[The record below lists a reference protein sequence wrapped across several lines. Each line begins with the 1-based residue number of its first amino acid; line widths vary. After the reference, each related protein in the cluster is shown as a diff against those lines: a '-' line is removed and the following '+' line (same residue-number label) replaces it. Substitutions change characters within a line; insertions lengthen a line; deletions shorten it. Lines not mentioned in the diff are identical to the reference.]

1 MNILV
6 TGSSGLIGS
15 ALVDRLVA
23 DSHRV
28 TRLVRSG
35 RTARMT
41 RPAPDARAT
50 SAGVSAASAPIAE
63 VTWAPDRATIDA
75 AGLASSGPYDGV
87 VHLAGAGIGDRRWSP
102 SRKELILRSRTEST
116 RLLVA
121 AVLAL
126 DPRPPVLVGASA
138 IGFYGDRGDELL
150 TEASPRGSGF
160 LSDVCA
166 AWEDALAPA
175 TDGGIRTVSLRTG
188 IVLASEGGVLAKQLP
203 IFRLGLGGRL
213 GPGTQYQ
220 SWISL
225 ADQVGAVV
233 YALTNGGLSG
243 PVNAVAPNPVT
254 NAGLTAALAH
264 ALHRPAVLAMPSAAL
279 RLALGREMA
288 DELVLSSQRVSPNV
302 LARSGFSFGT
312 PSIAGA
318 MAGVLRPA

>member
-15 ALVDRLVA
+15 ALVKRLMA
-23 DSHRV
+23 DGNRV

-35 RTARMT
+35 RVSRTT
-41 RPAPDARAT
+41 RPVTDSSTT
-50 SAGVSAASAPIAE
+50 SAGQSSPLVPITE
-63 VTWAPDRATIDA
+63 VAWDPDRGTVDTV
-75 AGLASSGPYDGV
+75 GLAGNGPYEGV

-102 SRKELILRSRTEST
+102 SRKELILRSRTEPT
-116 RLLVA
+116 RLLVTT
-121 AVLAL
+121 VLAL

-175 TDGGIRTVSLRTG
+175 TDGGIRAVSLRTG
-188 IVLASEGGVLAKQLP
+188 IVLAPEGGMLAKQLP
-203 IFRLGLGGRL
+203 LFRLGLGGRL

-225 ADQVGAVV
+225 ADQVGAIVHT
-233 YALTNGGLSG
+233 LTDTAISG

-264 ALHRPAVLAMPSAAL
+264 ALHRPAVLAVPGTAL

-288 DELVLSSQRVSPNV
+288 DELVLSSQRVSPTV
-302 LARSGFSFGT
+302 LARSGFSFGS
-312 PSIAGA
+312 PSIAA
-318 MAGVLRPA
+318 TMADVVRPT